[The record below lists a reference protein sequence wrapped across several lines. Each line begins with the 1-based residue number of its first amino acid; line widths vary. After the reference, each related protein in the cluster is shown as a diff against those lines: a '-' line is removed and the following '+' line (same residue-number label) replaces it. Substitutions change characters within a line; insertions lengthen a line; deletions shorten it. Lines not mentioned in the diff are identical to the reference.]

1 MDHKNKVFKNLI
13 NFIQS
18 KERFA
23 LLIGKEDGHAHSIAL
38 AALLVCFFGQEKNIL
53 FRTSSVKDIET
64 YLSKAL
70 SGFWNGDPGD
80 NKFRKRIKESVKKR
94 NFSIAS
100 MNIFIDTTNP
110 RSRVITPEKL
120 HGAIVYPVENFLSQ
134 NCIFEKCLSDLQS
147 RKSEKIIFCT
157 AASEVDFD
165 GLNILKPVMLN
176 DEKLPCKKSFDF
188 IKYMPQD
195 SMAYSMAS

>member
-18 KERFA
+18 KEKFA

-53 FRTSSVKDIET
+53 FRTGSVKDIEI

-80 NKFRKRIKESVKKR
+80 NKFKKRIKESVKKR

-134 NCIFEKCLSDLQS
+134 NCIFEKCLTDLKN
-147 RKSEKIIFCT
+147 RRSEKIIFCT
-157 AASEVDFD
+157 AINEVDFG
-165 GLNILKPVMLN
+165 GLNVLNPVILN
-176 DEKLPCKKSFDF
+176 DEKLLCKKNFDF
-188 IKYMPQD
+188 INYMPQEG
-195 SMAYSMAS
+195 MIYSMAS